1 MIKRNE
7 IEKAIEWMV
16 HFDLRDQFHF
26 DKVLYIV
33 NIITKELDCGL
44 SLQNRTIRA
53 STVICRK

>member
-26 DKVLYIV
+26 DKVLYV
-33 NIITKELDCGL
+33 NIITKDLDCGL
-44 SLQNRTIRA
+44 SL
-53 STVICRK
+53 